1 MKYIFRL
8 IFVFI
13 ITCLFSCEKEPE
25 NIVEYQYLIAN
36 HAPYE
41 VKVWLRS
48 KTSASLPRKDTS
60 LIIPSGG
67 MKTIQKIT
75 NHTQYTV
82 NNFEADNHVISIADS
97 IAIFNPYKKQGRFN
111 LCKTKRWNYLKLND
125 QQAQYIL
132 TIYKLDFR

>member
-1 MKYIFRL
+1 MKYVFRL
-8 IFVFI
+8 ILPLI

-48 KTSASLPRKDTS
+48 KTPFPLGGKDTS

-67 MKTIQKIT
+67 MKTAYKIT

-82 NNFEADNHVISIADS
+82 NNFEADNTMISIADS
-97 IAIFNPYKKQGRFN
+97 MAVFNPYNKQGRFN
-111 LCKTKRWNYLKLND
+111 LCKTKRWHYLKLND

-132 TIYKLDFR
+132 TIYKQDFR